1 MKKLIFTF
9 ILFAGIGCSTMAQ
22 QTSESNK
29 ISINMTASE
38 LVEADLII
46 FNININAEGKSPQE
60 AFNTHKQ
67 RESVL
72 AELLK
77 EFDIED
83 ENIRFQPIRI
93 SKQYRNGNRSQVSVT
108 NQQVS
113 VTFSDFG
120 IYEEI
125 QVTLIENNFD
135 SFNGSFSS
143 TKIQE
148 GKDKALVKAIESA
161 KQKAQLIANTTGV
174 TLGEVKAIN
183 YSDYTVT
190 PSQRMSRGDMLMV
203 ESASSSMMDFD
214 QTISVTA
221 SISIE
226 FALN

>member
-1 MKKLIFTF
+1 
-9 ILFAGIGCSTMAQ
+9 MAQ
-22 QTSESNK
+22 QTDESKK
-29 ISINMTASE
+29 ISINMTATE
-38 LVEADLII
+38 LVEADLIV

-77 EFDIED
+77 EFDIKDED
-83 ENIRFQPIRI
+83 IRFQPISINKR
-93 SKQYRNGNRSQVSVT
+93 YRNDNRSQVSMT

-125 QVTLIENNFD
+125 QVTLIENSFD

-143 TKIQE
+143 TKLHS

-161 KQKAQLIANTTGV
+161 RQKAELIASTTGV
-174 TLGEVKAIN
+174 TLGDVVAIN
-183 YSDYTVT
+183 YSDYMVS
-190 PSQRMSRGDMLMV
+190 PSPRMARGEALMV
-203 ESASSSMMDFD
+203 DVAGSSMMDFD
-214 QTISVTA
+214 QSISVTA

-226 FALN
+226 FAIN